1 MTSITKCQAV
11 SQFRFADSY
20 CAVWWKEVEFELG
33 QGSPDAKDNASYG
46 SRQYRSSVGIET
58 HPTGR
63 RRWNGNLAV
72 SQFRLLLLYAMLPF
86 DGVHALRRA
95 VSELVRSSSCRAR
108 NDGPQCGSVTIRFDL
123 QLAVQF
129 VYSLAHPGQADARF
143 RACFTKPIQTLRRY
157 AAAVVSYFQNYLFKF
172 G

>member
-1 MTSITKCQAV
+1 M
-11 SQFRFADSY
+11 
-20 CAVWWKEVEFELG
+20 
-33 QGSPDAKDNASYG
+33 
-46 SRQYRSSVGIET
+46 
-58 HPTGR
+58 
-63 RRWNGNLAV
+63 

-86 DGVHALRRA
+86 DVVHALRT
-95 VSELVRSSSCRAR
+95 VSELIRSNSCRAR

-143 RACFTKPIQTLRRY
+143 RACFTKPIQTLCRY